1 MNGTTYSQ
9 LVVFHTIAA
18 EGSIRGAARKLEV
31 APPSVS
37 QALKLLEQSL
47 GLPLFTRT
55 TRRIELTEAGSLL
68 RERTAPAVSSLA
80 YALESVRDLTEVP
93 SGKVR
98 LTVPR
103 FAYQML
109 LKPNYAEFRAR
120 YPSIQLEISIADAA
134 VNLISDGFDV
144 GIRFGDRI
152 EDGMVAKRLTPPMKE
167 ALFVSPDYLERNPAL
182 RSPRDLQRHQLVQY
196 RFITS
201 NQLAP
206 LDLMENG
213 QRIRVDMPIAM
224 IVNDTDVMVDA
235 ARQGIGIG
243 RMVEPVV
250 RRELAAGTVKPVL
263 KRYWAPYPGLFA
275 YFAQNSQRARRI
287 RVLLDFFDE
296 KAIKRWP

>member
-1 MNGTTYSQ
+1 MNGTTYGQ

-18 EGSIRGAARKLEV
+18 EGSIRGAARKLEM

-68 RERTAPAVSSLA
+68 RERTAPAVTSLA
-80 YALESVRDLTEVP
+80 YAMESVRDLTEVP
-93 SGKVR
+93 SGRVR

-109 LKPNYAEFRAR
+109 LKPHYAEFCMR
-120 YPSIQLEISIADAA
+120 YPNIQLEISISDAA

-167 ALFVSPDYLERNPAL
+167 ALFASPDYLKRHPAPS
-182 RSPRDLQRHQLVQY
+182 SPRDLRQHQLVQY
-196 RFITS
+196 RFISS

-206 LDLMENG
+206 LDLMQNG
-213 QRIRVDMPIAM
+213 QRVRVEMPIAM
-224 IVNDTDVMVDA
+224 IVNDTDLMVDA

-243 RMVEPVV
+243 RMVEPMVKHA
-250 RRELAAGTVKPVL
+250 LAAGTVEPVL

-287 RVLLDFFDE
+287 RVLLDFLDE
-296 KAIKRWP
+296 KAIKRWR